1 VTRALGRAALLGGA
15 AVALLAVLALV
26 DPARPG
32 AYPACPLFALTGLY
46 CPGCGSVRALH
57 RALHGDLAGAWAA
70 NKLLVLFALPLG
82 AALVNEGW
90 RWAFGRELVDGFRLP
105 RASVYALVAI
115 LVGFAVLRNIP
126 ALAVLAPR

>member
-1 VTRALGRAALLGGA
+1 MARGLARAALLGGLV
-15 AVALLAVLALV
+15 VAGLAVLALV

-32 AYPACPLFALTGLY
+32 VYPACPLFALTGLY
-46 CPGCGSVRALH
+46 CPGCGSLRAVH
-57 RALHGDLAGAWAA
+57 RLLHGDLAGAWAA
-70 NKLLVLFALPLG
+70 NKLLVICGLPLA

-90 RWAFGRELVDGFRLP
+90 RWASGRALVEGPRLP
-105 RASVYALVAI
+105 RAGVYAIVAV

>member
-1 VTRALGRAALLGGA
+1 MTRALGRAALLVAAAGA
-15 AVALLAVLALV
+15 ALAVLALV

-32 AYPACPLFALTGLY
+32 VYPACPVFAVTGLY
-46 CPGCGSVRALH
+46 CPGCGSLRAIH

-70 NKLLVLFALPLG
+70 NKLLVIGALPLG
-82 AALVNEGW
+82 AALVNDGW
-90 RWAFGRELVDGFRLP
+90 RWASGRALVEGIRLP
-105 RASVYALVAI
+105 RAGVYALVAI